1 MVAILLQV
9 VLCVSDASYP
19 VIQAADQNTF
29 HMGWMVGLEVHVVVG
44 VGELSVD
51 REWEHFIIFGLDS
64 ELDGELHTVEVIIHG
79 RFRAIHDRSQDR
91 MLSDRA
97 TLLPLPMNCSR

>member
-1 MVAILLQV
+1 MVVILLQV

-19 VIQAADQNTF
+19 VIQAADQITF

-51 REWEHFIIFGLDS
+51 RVLRNGSTSSFSAL
-64 ELDGELHTVEVIIHG
+64 TVSWME
-79 RFRAIHDRSQDR
+79 SCT
-91 MLSDRA
+91 LSK
-97 TLLPLPMNCSR
+97 